1 MSEIKIQV
9 LRRLFKRV
17 NLGGLI
23 GECVLEEGKDGMSSI
38 AAIDLTNS
46 IVLTVF
52 GKTNF
57 EGFDKLGI
65 SDLDTMVKYL
75 DSISVDDETTLKVV
89 ENRLIFKNKNGTFKF
104 LLSQPDLIPTTL
116 DEKDALKKL
125 IDDSS
130 NQVEI
135 NEDFKNNFL
144 RNIAL
149 TKTNNVSI
157 TVGDEVRLSGGLE
170 SEHKFLLKIGTPKK
184 LIKSDAEQFVVPIYG
199 THLAAVLNVLNF
211 TVRENYP
218 RMYLKEDKPIIVRQ
232 GRDAFALTII
242 TKENK

>member
-1 MSEIKIQV
+1 MSGIKIQV

-23 GECVLEEGKDGMSSI
+23 GECVLEEGKNGMSSI

-75 DSISVDDETTLKVV
+75 DSVDDETTLKVV

-116 DEKDALKKL
+116 DEKDALEKL

-130 NQVEI
+130 NEVEI

-144 RNIAL
+144 RNMAL

-157 TVGDEVRLSGGLE
+157 IVSDEVNLSGGLV
-170 SEHKFLLKIGTPKK
+170 SEHQFRLKIGTTKK
-184 LIKSDAEQFVVPIYG
+184 LMKSDVEQFVVPIYG
-199 THLAAVLNVLNF
+199 THLAAVLSVLNF
-211 TVRENYP
+211 TVRENNP
-218 RMYLKEDKPIIVRQ
+218 TMFLKEDKPIIVKQ
-232 GRDAFALTII
+232 GRDAWALTII